1 MIPVPAMEIKKQ
13 FSGYFLDPL
22 QLFKRKG
29 KAEFQKIGE
38 KSVVRPTFSYY
49 GKYTISDY
57 AIYQLINH
65 IIVEMPEMEK
75 ITRFRC
81 NNTPDGLFV
90 DMDVVMVFAILMDA
104 LKRAQ
109 RSIGKELDRFAGI
122 HLNKLA
128 INVKTLVISKSHQN
142 S

>member
-1 MIPVPAMEIKKQ
+1 
-13 FSGYFLDPL
+13 
-22 QLFKRKG
+22 
-29 KAEFQKIGE
+29 
-38 KSVVRPTFSYY
+38 
-49 GKYTISDY
+49 
-57 AIYQLINH
+57 
-65 IIVEMPEMEK
+65 
-75 ITRFRC
+75 
-81 NNTPDGLFV
+81 
-90 DMDVVMVFAILMDA
+90 MDVVMVFGYNLMDA